1 MSTDSETQTA
11 FMALAKQTF
20 TEQAYA
26 PTDAIL
32 MAAAKNLARL
42 QTPTSACANPT
53 PPVRFE
59 EALKRLAH
67 V

>member
-1 MSTDSETQTA
+1 
-11 FMALAKQTF
+11 MALAKQAF

-42 QTPTSACANPT
+42 QTPTSACADPT
-53 PPVRFE
+53 PPLRFE